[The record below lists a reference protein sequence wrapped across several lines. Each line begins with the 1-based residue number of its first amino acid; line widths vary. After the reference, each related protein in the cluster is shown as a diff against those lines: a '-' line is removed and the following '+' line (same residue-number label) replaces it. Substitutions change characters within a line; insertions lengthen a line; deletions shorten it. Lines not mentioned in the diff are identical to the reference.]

1 MTIQWQRHKHCGY
14 IEKKMRSLGM
24 SSATAK
30 KLPSLHAYKANKGN
44 AFQNKNS
51 FLILEKWEMLLS
63 NGDSFPAIDALATD
77 NEELHSVQQQLEG
90 DYREFRT
97 LLTEEMMSREVP
109 WEKEQLV
116 HSNQLQLVRLIDT
129 VYRFMEKAQLQLS
142 KEFYEAT
149 IKILLEALRFLE
161 EFFPSL
167 LDENCPVPQ
176 SYILQIK
183 VEWLEKLGQLE
194 GNTSEETR
202 FLAEIIR
209 HFIKGIHTNVPVLT
223 YRELRYIASLLAE
236 ISILRLPSKNAT
248 LKDRLYY
255 LNFNE
260 ESFVFSEFERFDQ
273 LIQNKANKNE
283 KIAALRMEQK
293 YINQLPV
300 KLNFV
305 WSLSMPS
312 LKDQINGWINEEIN
326 FLESVQFPTSVQNGS
341 PENTDKI
348 QTSLSVAKLAVII
361 RLLVIDKIIINR
373 AVAPMLR
380 IVTKVFATIQKDE
393 ISFGSLETK
402 YHAPDKATI
411 IAVRDLLFKWI
422 NILAKLEKQF

>member
-1 MTIQWQRHKHCGY
+1 
-14 IEKKMRSLGM
+14 MRSLGM
-24 SSATAK
+24 SNATAK
-30 KLPSLHAYKANKGN
+30 KLPALHAYKSSKGN
-44 AFQNKNS
+44 AFQNKSS
-51 FLILEKWEMLLS
+51 FLILEKWQMLLS
-63 NGDSFPAIDALATD
+63 KGDSFPAIDALALGND
-77 NEELHSVQQQLEG
+77 ELHSVQQQLEG

-97 LLTEEMMSREVP
+97 LMTEEMMSREVP

-129 VYRFMEKAQLQLS
+129 ELRFMEKAQPLPS
-142 KEFYEAT
+142 KVIYEAIT
-149 IKILLEALRFLE
+149 KNFLEALRFLE
-161 EFFPSL
+161 EFFPSF

-183 VEWLEKLGQLE
+183 VDGLEKLGQLE
-194 GNTSEETR
+194 ANTCEETR
-202 FLAEIIR
+202 FLAEIIH
-209 HFIKGIHTNVPVLT
+209 HFIQEIHINVPVLT
-223 YRELRYIASLLAE
+223 YRELRYITTLLAE
-236 ISILRLPSKNAT
+236 ISIPRLPSKNAT
-248 LKDRLYY
+248 FKDRLHY

-260 ESFVFSEFERFDQ
+260 ESFVFSEFERFNQ

-293 YINQLPV
+293 HINQLPV
-300 KLNFV
+300 KLNFA

-326 FLESVQFPTSVQNGS
+326 FLESSHYSTFVQNGM
-341 PENTDKI
+341 PETTDKI

-411 IAVRDLLFKWI
+411 VAVRDMLFKWI
-422 NILAKLEKQF
+422 NILGKLEKQF